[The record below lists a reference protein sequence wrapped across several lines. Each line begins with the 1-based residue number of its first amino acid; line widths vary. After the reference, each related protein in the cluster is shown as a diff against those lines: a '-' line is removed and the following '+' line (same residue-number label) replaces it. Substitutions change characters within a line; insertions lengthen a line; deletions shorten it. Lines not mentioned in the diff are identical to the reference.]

1 MALEHH
7 NHKPDI
13 YIDCKVPYTR
23 KVRIFVL
30 YWHRLCTTRLQLLHY
45 IYNHDCT
52 PVLRYRLGQRGQV
65 IAHDFTLSIKVQ
77 H

>member
-7 NHKPDI
+7 NHQPDI

-30 YWHRLCTTRLQLLHY
+30 DRHRLCTTRLQLLHY
-45 IYNHDCT
+45 NHDCT
-52 PVLRYRLGQRGQV
+52 PALRYRLGQRGQV
-65 IAHDFTLSIKVQ
+65 IAHDFTLSIEVQ

>member
-7 NHKPDI
+7 NHQPDI

-30 YWHRLCTTRLQLLHY
+30 DRQDYVQHVCSCCTTIMIVHLPLDTDWANAAR
-45 IYNHDCT
+45 
-52 PVLRYRLGQRGQV
+52 
-65 IAHDFTLSIKVQ
+65 
-77 H
+77 